1 MARHH
6 FHERVGESP
15 RREKNFGTT
24 GSIKS
29 CFVSEIWPFEIG
41 ICVRADYLGTYLQG
55 AKQKCSGVDNTYLLI
70 IHYFVVVLK
79 HICGWQY
86 LMV

>member
-1 MARHH
+1 MALGH
-6 FHERVGESP
+6 FHERVVESP
-15 RREKNFGTT
+15 QSDGNFGTS
-24 GSIKS
+24 GSKKS
-29 CFVSEIWPFEIG
+29 RFVSEIWPFEIG

-70 IHYFVVVLK
+70 IHYFVIVLK